1 MLSVVWLALI
11 HFKVTLKSLEKIVFL
26 YLQVIKIYT
35 YLDFI
40 PNPMTYLYKYCI
52 VFILY
57 LLFLKFYIYIVP
69 IYLMLEDLYLCV
81 IIVLYVP
88 MHCIYFVS
96 NFGYL

>member
-26 YLQVIKIYT
+26 YLQVIRIYYT

-57 LLFLKFYIYIVP
+57 LHCTYIFNVGRFISMCKY
-69 IYLMLEDLYLCV
+69 
-81 IIVLYVP
+81 
-88 MHCIYFVS
+88 
-96 NFGYL
+96 